1 MEHIVGVNINY
12 NVGDIVSIDS
22 LVFYDGKIDRIGHPC
37 VVLSPP
43 KDGDVYI
50 VAKLQS
56 YKTYIDLHV
65 NALESGIAVLVN
77 PVEGSLKNTSIF
89 HCSQVYVVNRFNE
102 ENIDR
107 FKPFNFEGDDQVFSI
122 DDNDLFKITTT
133 FIAKSRETLRDNV
146 NFSNIMYKLEQDLYK
161 EFDNSGKLDMFI
173 ENNFI
178 DLYRCFNSNEFIEE
192 QKLEDDIRKFIPEV
206 KEKIVYDDVHWD
218 IDEHINNQ
226 YMYLVYDKEELSSKD
241 IENKELLN
249 RFDNVN
255 EIEQYNGPS
264 M

>member
-1 MEHIVGVNINY
+1 
-12 NVGDIVSIDS
+12 
-22 LVFYDGKIDRIGHPC
+22 
-37 VVLSPP
+37 
-43 KDGDVYI
+43 
-50 VAKLQS
+50 
-56 YKTYIDLHV
+56 
-65 NALESGIAVLVN
+65 
-77 PVEGSLKNTSIF
+77 
-89 HCSQVYVVNRFNE
+89 
-102 ENIDR
+102 
-107 FKPFNFEGDDQVFSI
+107 
-122 DDNDLFKITTT
+122 
-133 FIAKSRETLRDNV
+133 
-146 NFSNIMYKLEQDLYK
+146 MYKLEQYLYK

-192 QKLEDDIRKFIPEV
+192 QKLEDDIRKFIPQV

-255 EIEQYNGPS
+255 EIEQYNGHS